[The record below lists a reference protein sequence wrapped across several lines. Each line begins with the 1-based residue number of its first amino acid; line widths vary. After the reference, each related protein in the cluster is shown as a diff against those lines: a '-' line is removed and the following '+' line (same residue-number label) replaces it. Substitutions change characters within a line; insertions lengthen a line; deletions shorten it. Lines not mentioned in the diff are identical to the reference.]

1 MEPNDVE
8 VIPIT
13 RLRRV
18 VDNVL
23 PTKVDGNSVERD
35 RVDPVMDEKVALWLE
50 IDDVVHVDTMNVLP
64 YKLDTRMAFPDIVL
78 VKRVSP
84 WTVEQLSVFTST
96 ERTFVVVE
104 IDNKSDFKISND
116 VFKKADVE

>member
-1 MEPNDVE
+1 LEPNDVE

-35 RVDPVMDEKVALWLE
+35 RVDPVMDEKVAL
-50 IDDVVHVDTMNVLP
+50 
-64 YKLDTRMAFPDIVL
+64 
-78 VKRVSP
+78 
-84 WTVEQLSVFTST
+84 
-96 ERTFVVVE
+96 
-104 IDNKSDFKISND
+104 
-116 VFKKADVE
+116 